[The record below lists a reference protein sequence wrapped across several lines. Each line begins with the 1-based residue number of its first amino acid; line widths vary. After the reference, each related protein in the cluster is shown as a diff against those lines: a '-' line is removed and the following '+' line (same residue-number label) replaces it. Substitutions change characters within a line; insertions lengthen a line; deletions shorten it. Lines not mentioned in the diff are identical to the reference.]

1 MRVSFSLHPQQ
12 HLLFVGFLISFFGLH
27 FPDNW
32 RFWAAFHVPLS
43 HLHVLFGK
51 MSIQVFCPFLKPG
64 CLCFRCWDVWT
75 VYVFLRINTLLVMR
89 VYVFTRRVMSDS
101 LWPHGLRHARPACPS
116 PSPGVCPCL
125 YTLNQ
130 WCHPTTISSSVAFL
144 LLPSIFPNIRFFS
157 SEFAV
162 QIRWPKY
169 WSFSV
174 SPFNELISF
183 RIDWFDLLAVQGTLK
198 SLLQHHSSK
207 TSVILGSLP
216 SLWSCH
222 LRVFSPVQ

>member
-1 MRVSFSLHPQQ
+1 MYFWELTPSWSCVCMCSLAESSLTLCDLMDCGTP
-12 HLLFVGFLISFFGLH
+12 GLPAPH
-27 FPDNW
+27 Q
-32 RFWAAFHVPLS
+32 ACLPL
-43 HLHVLFGK
+43 
-51 MSIQVFCPFLKPG
+51 
-64 CLCFRCWDVWT
+64 
-75 VYVFLRINTLLVMR
+75 
-89 VYVFTRRVMSDS
+89 
-101 LWPHGLRHARPACPS
+101 ARPACPS
-116 PSPGVCPCL
+116 PYPRVCPCL
-125 YTLNQ
+125 YPLNQ

-174 SPFNELISF
+174 SPSNELISF

-216 SLWSCH
+216 SLW
-222 LRVFSPVQ
+222 